1 MADNFLEKQRQDFE
15 AAKARKEQER
25 RRRLQRFAEQYRKRK
40 AASGHKQEHQ

>member
-40 AASGHKQEHQ
+40 APTATRQDNQ